1 MYDIWYCLNA
11 SILTYILEKCD
22 AQYMYVTILPAC
34 YRKRLMFCLKG
45 LEKNGKKIFL
55 YTIYSIN
62 IIKVCTRLHKVYF
75 IIAIVAHVSDVA
87 HESLVK

>member
-11 SILTYILEKCD
+11 SILTYILEKFD

-45 LEKNGKKIFL
+45 LEK
-55 YTIYSIN
+55 T
-62 IIKVCTRLHKVYF
+62 